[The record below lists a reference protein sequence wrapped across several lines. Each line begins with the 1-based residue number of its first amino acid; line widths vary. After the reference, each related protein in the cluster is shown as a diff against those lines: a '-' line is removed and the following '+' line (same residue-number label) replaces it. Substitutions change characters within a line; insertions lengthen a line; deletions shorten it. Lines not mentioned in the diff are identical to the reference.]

1 MFTSQYKIQAN
12 YVMLLEKEL
21 FNELIFMDYLDT
33 YEFKNTTLQ
42 LDKRKMLL
50 LYKLEDLIEC
60 ELLWMW
66 HLKIIF
72 DFRQK

>member
-42 LDKRKMLL
+42 LDKGQG
-50 LYKLEDLIEC
+50 IVC
-60 ELLWMW
+60 IS
-66 HLKIIF
+66 IIF
-72 DFRQK
+72 A